1 MTLTISAPPHIK
13 QDTTFRKITWIKFLA
28 LLPVSL
34 VSVYFFGLY
43 ALALILAG
51 IGMAVVTEVVIQK
64 AFKKEVTV
72 ANGHAPLIGLMVAL
86 LVPGEAPIW
95 VPIVGALFAVAIG
108 KHAFGGIGS
117 YIFNPVLVAWV
128 FLQLAYWSAMYP
140 VSFPELGGI
149 SDLFLENGAGMLVG
163 VSPIALVGGLYL
175 ILKRYVEWKV
185 PLFYALTTLVLALLI
200 GDKIGHVVTGAFVF
214 GVLFLATD
222 SPSSPVTK
230 NGRIIY
236 GILCG
241 LLTVIY
247 GHFANYV
254 FAVFYG
260 IFLANCVA
268 AFIDNSTLPRSFG
281 EESLL
286 QRKYRLLVNKIPLEK
301 LGVKIDD

>member
-1 MTLTISAPPHIK
+1 MDG
-13 QDTTFRKITWIKFLA
+13 Q
-28 LLPVSL
+28 
-34 VSVYFFGLY
+34 
-43 ALALILAG
+43 
-51 IGMAVVTEVVIQK
+51 AV
-64 AFKKEVTV
+64 
-72 ANGHAPLIGLMVAL
+72 LIGLMLAL
-86 LVPGEAPIW
+86 MLPAEAPIW
-95 VPIVGALFAVAIG
+95 IPIVGSFFAVAIG

-128 FLQLAYWSAMYP
+128 FLILAYSSYMYP

-175 ILKRYVEWKV
+175 IFKRYVEWKI

-200 GDKIGHVVTGAFVF
+200 GDKIGHVVTGAFIF

-268 AFIDNSTLPRSFG
+268 SFIDNNTLPRSFG
-281 EESLL
+281 EESFL
-286 QRKYRLLVNKIPLEK
+286 QRKYRLMMNKIPLEK